1 MQKFD
6 RSMSGDP
13 RFTTHIVQDLDQ
25 TITENGQEIIELL
38 ESDNEMDN
46 GMTDQSRHA
55 SRVTVQFPVSVVL
68 VVM

>member
-13 RFTTHIVQDLDQ
+13 RFITHLVQDLDQ

-55 SRVTVQFPVSVVL
+55 SRFNFRCQL
-68 VVM
+68 CWW

>member
-46 GMTDQSRHA
+46 DGMTDQSRHA
-55 SRVTVQFPVSVVL
+55 SRFNFRCQL
-68 VVM
+68 CWW